1 MELESLYDGVAG
13 WSGAGSNMAPLIAPG
28 DSFVA
33 VFTPPRAGTFI
44 YHTHMDETVQLGT
57 GMYGPLIVVEPG
69 ARFDPATDIP
79 VVIGGAVDNDT
90 AAATI
95 DGRRHPPARAFAA
108 GTTYRLRFINILA
121 ADVLAVRL
129 VNDSTPVTWTPVAK
143 DGADVQPNVRRPV
156 AATFRI
162 GVGETY
168 DFEWT
173 PPRPMDAELLVETV
187 ESGVLRQTFR
197 VR

>member
-13 WSGAGSNMAPLIAPG
+13 WSGAGSNMAPLVAPG

-44 YHTHMDETVQLGT
+44 YHTHMDETAQLAT

-69 ARFDPATDIP
+69 GRFDPATDIP
-79 VVIGGAVDNDT
+79 VVIGGAVDHDT
-90 AAATI
+90 VSATI
-95 DGRRHPPARAFAA
+95 DGRRRPAARTFAA
-108 GTTYRLRFINILA
+108 GTTYRLRFINILG
-121 ADVLAVRL
+121 ADVLGIRL
-129 VNDSTPVTWTPVAK
+129 VNDSTPLTWTPVAK
-143 DGADVQPNVRRPV
+143 DGADVQPKARRPIP
-156 AATFRI
+156 AIFRI

-173 PPRPMDAELLVETV
+173 PPRSMDAELVIDTV
-187 ESGVLRQTFR
+187 ESGILRQTFR